1 MPNTFGSD
9 DYGYPVRQNGTMS
22 IWVCGEVLIDLIPVA
37 AGSSDRAP
45 HVGGGPANTAKAL
58 ARLGHEVHFIDGISS
73 DAYGVMSRDELLADD
88 VKLDLAQTS
97 ELPTALAIV
106 SIDANASASYE
117 FKLENTATF
126 DFNLDWLPDPSRY
139 KPNVLHIGT
148 LATVIQPGADELYD
162 WALQVAEF
170 APIVFDPNIRPAVMA
185 NRDLYEAA
193 VEKWAAIS
201 SVIKVSDDD
210 VAWLFPD
217 ASFDDVAERWVR
229 DGAAL
234 VVITRGSQGLIG
246 FTADGAVEV
255 PGVKI
260 EVADTVG
267 AGDTVGAIIVEAMV
281 EKGIMALTG
290 DVLQDVLHRAA
301 KAAGITCSRP
311 GAQPPYKHE
320 LK

>member
-1 MPNTFGSD
+1 
-9 DYGYPVRQNGTMS
+9 MS

-37 AGSSDRAP
+37 PGSTERAP

-58 ARLGHEVHFIDGISS
+58 ARLGQDVYFIEGIST
-73 DAYGVMSRDELLADD
+73 DDYGLSARKELLDD
-88 VKLDLAQTS
+88 EVKLDLALTS
-97 ELPTALAIV
+97 DKPTCLAIV
-106 SIDANASASYE
+106 SLDANNSASYE
-117 FKLENTATF
+117 FLIEGTATF
-126 DFNLDWLPDPSRY
+126 DFSLDWLPDPSRY

-148 LATVIQPGADELYD
+148 LVTIIQPSADVLYD
-162 WALQVAEF
+162 WALLVSEF
-170 APIVFDPNIRPAVMA
+170 APIVFDPNIRPSVMGD
-185 NRDLYEAA
+185 RDLYEAS

-210 VAWLFPD
+210 LAWLFPGKTI
-217 ASFDDVAERWVR
+217 AEAAERWVR

-234 VVITRGSQGLIG
+234 VVVTRGSEGLIG
-246 FTADGAVEV
+246 FTAEGSVEV

-260 EVADTVG
+260 VVADTVG

-281 EKGIMALTG
+281 EKGLINLTG